1 MVMIVDPV
9 ELADPILWR
18 SFIAVCEARSFTAA
32 ARLLGLRQS
41 AVSQHIARLERRCG
55 RRLLARD
62 THGVALTPDGDA
74 LLPHAREVLAVGA
87 RIERYLSGVRLRGRV
102 RFGASEDFVSGALAD
117 VLAGF
122 ARHHE
127 GVDIELTVAMSGQ
140 LYPSFDAGE
149 LDLILTKRR
158 GGDRRGRVA
167 WTESLQWVARRG
179 LTLDPASP
187 LPLVLYP
194 PPSITR
200 SIAIGVLDAAGR
212 PWRAACTSGSLSGIH
227 AAVMAGL
234 GVAAHAPRLLPPGLA
249 ALDRSTGLPPLGMV
263 EFVMLGGDSAGTP
276 AATLAD
282 AITAGIPRLR
292 RIDSPV

>member
-1 MVMIVDPV
+1 MNMEPLGLVDPV
-9 ELADPILWR
+9 LLR
-18 SFIAVCEARSFTAA
+18 SFVAVCEARSFTAA

-41 AVSQHIARLERRCG
+41 TVSQHVARLEQRCG

-102 RFGASEDFVSGALAD
+102 RFGASEDFVSGALSD

-127 GVDIELTVAMSGQ
+127 GVDLELTVAMSGQ

-158 GGDRRGRVA
+158 DGDRRGRVA
-167 WTESLQWVARRG
+167 WTEPLQWVGRRG
-179 LTLDPASP
+179 LALERDAPV
-187 LPLVLYP
+187 PLVLYP

-200 SIAIGVLDAAGR
+200 LIAIGVLDAAGR
-212 PWRAACTSGSLSGIH
+212 SWRAACTSGSLSGIH
-227 AAVMAGL
+227 AAAMAGL
-234 GVAAHAPRLLPPGLA
+234 GVAAHAPRLLPPGLS
-249 ALDRSTGLPPLGMV
+249 ALDRSAGLPPLGMV
-263 EFVMLGGDSAGTP
+263 EFVMLGGEAAGTP
-276 AATLAD
+276 AAALAG
-282 AITAGIPRLR
+282 AISAGIPRLTR
-292 RIDSPV
+292 AEPEV